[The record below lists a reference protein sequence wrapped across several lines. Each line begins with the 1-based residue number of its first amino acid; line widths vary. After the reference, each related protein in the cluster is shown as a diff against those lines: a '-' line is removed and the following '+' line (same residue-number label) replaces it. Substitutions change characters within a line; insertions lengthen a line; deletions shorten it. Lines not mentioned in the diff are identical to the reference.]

1 MKKKL
6 WIIIASI
13 LLITTAFF
21 VCHHLSL
28 PNYEAPFKAEEVKS
42 VRLTK
47 NWEYRIIEDRDE
59 IDNLVSSLNKIKI
72 VSAFRESPVNQIP
85 LGGDGYSLHI
95 ELVDGRQLDYIAATT
110 TNFGLKFVDE
120 NANAY
125 KVRNFRIG
133 SIWNP
138 TVEPDCPPIPA
149 NFLTIYYQGK
159 VCEGTITVMQVPKDA
174 QLVGTVTGITYIP
187 DCELESS
194 YGKTGDNVYVWER
207 NGITKLGIEIE
218 QDVWPDPQAAVIDIS
233 SSAESTGDALS
244 NAWGVAL
251 SADNV
256 TSKGLTIVCY
266 QTGGENVAQLHTGT
280 YYVLQKLENEN
291 WVDVEYLP
299 QEHPVGWTM
308 EALTIEKESTTTW
321 DVNWEWLYGELPAGE
336 YRIGKEIT
344 NFRGTGDYD
353 EEMLYAD
360 FIIE

>member
-6 WIIIASI
+6 WIIIAI
-13 LLITTAFF
+13 VLLVVTAFF
-21 VCHHLSL
+21 TCRFLLL
-28 PNYEAPFKAEEVKS
+28 PNYETPFKAEEVKS
-42 VRLTK
+42 VRLAK

-72 VSAFRESPVNQIP
+72 VSDFRESPVNQIP

-95 ELVDGRQLDYIAATT
+95 ELADGRQLDYIAATT
-110 TNFGLKFVDE
+110 TNCGMKFTDE
-120 NANAY
+120 KGNAY
-125 KVRNFRIG
+125 KVRNFWIG

-149 NFLTIYYQGK
+149 NFITIYYQGK
-159 VCEGTITVMQVPKDA
+159 VYEDTITVMQVPKDA

-187 DCELESS
+187 DCDLESS

-207 NGITKLGIEIE
+207 NGITKLGVEIE
-218 QDVWPDPQAAVIDIS
+218 QYVRPDPQAAVIEIACRNEAIPND
-233 SSAESTGDALS
+233 
-244 NAWGVAL
+244 WGVAL

-280 YYVLQKLENEN
+280 YYVLQKLEDES

-299 QEHPVGWTM
+299 QEYPVGWTM
-308 EALTIEKESTTTW
+308 EALTIEKESTTFW
-321 DVNWEWLYGELPAGE
+321 EVDWEWLYGELPAGE

-344 NFRGTGDYD
+344 NFRATGDYD

-360 FIIE
+360 FIVE

>member
-1 MKKKL
+1 MKKKR
-6 WIIIASI
+6 WIFLASI
-13 LLITTAFF
+13 LLVVTVLC
-21 VCHHLSL
+21 VCHNLLL

-72 VSAFRESPVNQIP
+72 VSDFRESPVNQIP

-110 TNFGLKFVDE
+110 TNCGMKFTDE
-120 NANAY
+120 KGNAY
-125 KVRNFRIG
+125 KVRNFWIG

-138 TVEPDCPPIPA
+138 KVEPDCPPIPA
-149 NFLTIYYQGK
+149 NFLAIYYQGK
-159 VCEGTITVMQVPKDA
+159 VYEDTITVMQVPKDA
-174 QLVGTVTGITYIP
+174 QLVGTVSGITYIP

-218 QDVWPDPQAAVIDIS
+218 QDVRPDPQAAVIEIACRNEAIPND
-233 SSAESTGDALS
+233 
-244 NAWGVAL
+244 WGVAL

-266 QTGGENVAQLHTGT
+266 QSGGENVAQLHTGT
-280 YYVLQKLENEN
+280 YYVLQKLESEM

-299 QEHPVGWTM
+299 QEYDVGWTM
-308 EALTIEKESTTTW
+308 EALVIEKESATFW
-321 DVNWEWLYGELPAGE
+321 KINWEWLYGELPAGE
-336 YRIGKEIT
+336 YRIGKVIT
-344 NFRGTGDYD
+344 NFRATGDYD
-353 EEMLYAD
+353 EEMFYAE
-360 FIIE
+360 FVIA

>member
-1 MKKKL
+1 MKKKR
-6 WIIIASI
+6 WIFLASI
-13 LLITTAFF
+13 LLVVTVLC
-21 VCHHLSL
+21 VCHNLLL

-72 VSAFRESPVNQIP
+72 VSDFRESPVNQIP

-95 ELVDGRQLDYIAATT
+95 ELADGRQLDYIAATT
-110 TNFGLKFVDE
+110 TNCGMKFTNE
-120 NANAY
+120 KGNAY
-125 KVRNFRIG
+125 KVRNFWIG

-138 TVEPDCPPIPA
+138 KVEPDCPPIPA
-149 NFLTIYYQGK
+149 NFITIYYQGK
-159 VCEGTITVMQVPKDA
+159 VYEDTATITRVPKDA
-174 QLVGTVTGITYIP
+174 EYIGTVTGITYIP

-218 QDVWPDPQAAVIDIS
+218 QDVWPDPQAAVIEIACRNEAIPND
-233 SSAESTGDALS
+233 
-244 NAWGVAL
+244 WGVAL

-266 QTGGENVAQLHTGT
+266 QSGGENVAQLHTGT
-280 YYVLQKLENEN
+280 YYVLQKLESEM

-299 QEHPVGWTM
+299 QEYDVGWTM
-308 EALTIEKESTTTW
+308 EALVIEKESATFW
-321 DVNWEWLYGELPAGE
+321 KINWEWLYGELPAGE
-336 YRIGKEIT
+336 YRIGKVIT
-344 NFRGTGDYD
+344 NFRATGDYD
-353 EEMLYAD
+353 EEMFYAE
-360 FIIE
+360 FVIA

>member
-6 WIIIASI
+6 WIIIAI
-13 LLITTAFF
+13 VLLLVTVFF
-21 VCHHLSL
+21 AYRHLSL
-28 PNYEAPFKAEEVKS
+28 PNYEVPFKAEQVKS

-59 IDNLVSSLNKIKI
+59 IENLVSKLGKIKI
-72 VSAFRESPVNQIP
+72 ASDFHEGPLNQIP
-85 LGGDGYSLHI
+85 EGNDGYSIHI

-110 TNFGLKFVDE
+110 TNCGMKFTDE
-120 NANAY
+120 KGDAY
-125 KVRNFRIG
+125 KVRNFVIG

-138 TVEPDCPPIPA
+138 KVEPDCPPIPA
-149 NFLTIYYQGK
+149 NFLAIYYQGK
-159 VCEGTITVMQVPKDA
+159 VYEGTATVTKVPKDA
-174 QLVGTVTGITYIP
+174 QLLGTVTGITYVP
-187 DCELESS
+187 DCELEST

-233 SSAESTGDALS
+233 SSVESTDDAAL
-244 NAWGVAL
+244 NQWGITL

-256 TSKGLTIVCY
+256 TPKGLTIVCF
-266 QTGGENVAQLHTGT
+266 QSGGENVAQLQTGS

-299 QEHPVGWTM
+299 QEYPVGWTT
-308 EALTIEKESTTTW
+308 EAWEIQKESTTFW
-321 DVNWEWLYGELPAGE
+321 EVDWEWLYGELPAGE
-336 YRIGKEIT
+336 YRIGKEIM
-344 NFRGTGDYD
+344 NFRSTGDYD
-353 EEMLYAD
+353 KEMIYAD